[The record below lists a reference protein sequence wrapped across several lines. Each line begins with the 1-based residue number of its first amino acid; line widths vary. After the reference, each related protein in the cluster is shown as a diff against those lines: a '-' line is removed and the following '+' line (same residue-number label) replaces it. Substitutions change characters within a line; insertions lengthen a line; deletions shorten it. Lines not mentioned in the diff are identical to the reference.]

1 MFHLNE
7 NPENRFY
14 LVSVVILASRS
25 LTTDFCLLINFVV
38 DDDCRK
44 RISLAERLVTYM
56 YLDANPEVFLY
67 LKTRPL
73 LTLMLI
79 TSNRDFV
86 LQSIAGRFVFDLV

>member
-25 LTTDFCLLINFVV
+25 LTTDFWLRINFVV

-44 RISLAERLVTYM
+44 RISLAERLVTYCTW
-56 YLDANPEVFLY
+56 P
-67 LKTRPL
+67 
-73 LTLMLI
+73 LTLKY
-79 TSNRDFV
+79 FV
-86 LQSIAGRFVFDLV
+86 SQDKTLANAHAYHQQQRVCTTVDRRTICV